1 MEVHALVNG
10 RVSDLPSLLKEVTS
24 LSELVHLDAQ
34 LQERSHKRVPN
45 SSVFLFIKFNMHLK
59 KKKKKITDSGT
70 VVPKL
75 ESTAGLNKNNAC
87 LCTVSMDKS
96 VKRTSR

>member
-59 KKKKKITDSGT
+59 KKKKITDSGT

>member
-1 MEVHALVNG
+1 MEVHALVDG

-59 KKKKKITDSGT
+59 KKKKNYRQWNSGSKT
-70 VVPKL
+70 REHSGAK
-75 ESTAGLNKNNAC
+75 
-87 LCTVSMDKS
+87 
-96 VKRTSR
+96 

>member
-59 KKKKKITDSGT
+59 KKKKKNYRQWNSGSKT
-70 VVPKL
+70 REHSGAK
-75 ESTAGLNKNNAC
+75 
-87 LCTVSMDKS
+87 
-96 VKRTSR
+96 